1 MQPVI
6 RWTDR
11 IPLIS
16 GDAHNLSRSATAP
29 FVSKRVDLRVDTG
42 IRQVWRGYPIY
53 PPLIGAF
60 VLFRINICPRFT
72 LTGIG
77 VQRQMVD

>member
-16 GDAHNLSRSATAP
+16 GDAHNLSRGGTGP
-29 FVSKRVDLRVDTG
+29 FVSKRVDLRVDG
-42 IRQVWRGYPIY
+42 HGD
-53 PPLIGAF
+53 
-60 VLFRINICPRFT
+60 ICQT
-72 LTGIG
+72 LERLSYCFELTYA
-77 VQRQMVD
+77 RDLHLLE

>member
-16 GDAHNLSRSATAP
+16 GDAHNLSRGGTGP
-29 FVSKRVDLRVDTG
+29 FVSKRVDGHGD
-42 IRQVWRGYPIY
+42 IRQALERLSYC
-53 PPLIGAF
+53 F
-60 VLFRINICPRFT
+60 E
-72 LTGIG
+72 LTYA
-77 VQRQMVD
+77 RDLHLLE

>member
-16 GDAHNLSRSATAP
+16 GDAHNLSRGGDWPPSP
-29 FVSKRVDLRVDTG
+29 FVSKRVDLRVDG
-42 IRQVWRGYPIY
+42 HGDIRQAWRGYI
-53 PPLIGAF
+53 
-60 VLFRINICPRFT
+60 RFIH
-72 LTGIG
+72 L
-77 VQRQMVD
+77 